1 VGYPAEETAMTTSPE
16 EPQQEP
22 MPDEESPE
30 EPGIGAQDRPVSEPD
45 VEGDPDL
52 VGPNPVEDA

>member
-1 VGYPAEETAMTTSPE
+1 MTMTTAPDD
-16 EPQQEP
+16 EPEP

-30 EPGIGAQDRPVSEPD
+30 EPGIGAEEVPPPVTEPD

>member
-1 VGYPAEETAMTTSPE
+1 
-16 EPQQEP
+16 

-30 EPGIGAQDRPVSEPD
+30 EPGIGAHETPPVTEPD